1 MSEEKGSN
9 NRPGPGSNGWHAFTE
24 NIEHSSERKAVSPPI
39 TSNRVTTSKSSIPVA
54 VEVSQQ
60 VRHCSF
66 SFLHLNRRKSYY
78 IKGKVIAFSFTLL
91 YFFGAR
97 LYYYDFF
104 ILKCRI
110 VLMYLIRVALN
121 FVMVEYIVSASREA
135 WTVGSYSGNTRA
147 RAHTKV

>member
-60 VRHCSF
+60 VGHCSF

-110 VLMYLIRVALN
+110 VLMLSYTSGIKFCHGRV
-121 FVMVEYIVSASREA
+121 
-135 WTVGSYSGNTRA
+135 YSFS
-147 RAHTKV
+147 